1 MASKRPE
8 PVQSGVRGSHVTSP
22 PPPKKTRFKSQ
33 ESAEARVRLLEKR
46 LQELDAIATRYSNE
60 LKQQRKLSLLLAK
73 LAAKG
78 PAFFNPLEALD
89 AERCRDLIL
98 SQNGMNPDGSCIR
111 K

>member
-1 MASKRPE
+1 MATKA
-8 PVQSGVRGSHVTSP
+8 
-22 PPPKKTRFKSQ
+22 KKTRFKSQ

-46 LQELDAIATRYSNE
+46 LHELDAIATRYSNE

-78 PAFFNPLEALD
+78 PAFFNPLEILD
-89 AERCRDLIL
+89 AQRCRDLIL
-98 SQNGMNPDGSCIR
+98 SQNGMNPDGSFIG